1 MTRAANV
8 SGQSDRTPAAREVP
22 DMSRQIGGARNGP
35 TGPADRS
42 GNLGILEAVCSSPEK
57 GLTLCQL
64 AHHLGAPS
72 EAIGALVTELLQ
84 LGWLE
89 RVSDG
94 KRLVP
99 GPRLR
104 DCATRLLAQRYWRST
119 DAHEG
124 PDSVG
129 Q

>member
-1 MTRAANV
+1 MN
-8 SGQSDRTPAAREVP
+8 
-22 DMSRQIGGARNGP
+22 RQIGGARNGP

-42 GNLGILEAVCSSPEK
+42 CNLGILEVVCNSAKK
-57 GLTLCQL
+57 GLTLSEL
-64 AHHLGAPS
+64 ARRLDQPS
-72 EAIGALVTELLQ
+72 EIIGTLVTELLQ